1 MHIRKGPPE
10 STQDGMYV
18 NMETCCSDTCR
29 NWCIDEHVKDSLV
42 KIWSILGH
50 IGACREANRASGANI
65 RVGICFSTGDR
76 ARHIAICIELVL
88 LCYKN
93 TIAPRPVFKMAQII
107 DLPQMEQIGK
117 KSYQVSKQKTSSP
130 KCDRQAGR

>member
-1 MHIRKGPPE
+1 MRFVAKLILSKIYAHLGVKNWTEISIRHYKCLYIRKGPPE

-18 NMETCCSDTCR
+18 NMEKCCYDTCR

-76 ARHIAICIELVL
+76 ARHIAL
-88 LCYKN
+88 N
-93 TIAPRPVFKMAQII
+93 
-107 DLPQMEQIGK
+107 
-117 KSYQVSKQKTSSP
+117 
-130 KCDRQAGR
+130 